1 MLQICPFNVYMLISG
16 TFTNSFISP
25 GTSTVPSELHTHS
38 GGQMSSSGS
47 GRLFEMLSSLRGH
60 PPGHPSALEASPGHA
75 YNSSDT
81 LTSAINVI
89 SQVSLCSFLVYGFMR
104 GSIKL
109 HGGDNGT
116 PLQENLAWKIPWTV
130 EPGRLQSTRSL
141 RVGDD

>member
-1 MLQICPFNVYMLISG
+1 
-16 TFTNSFISP
+16 
-25 GTSTVPSELHTHS
+25 
-38 GGQMSSSGS
+38 MSSSGS